1 MLLLL
6 VILLLAVFLIGAP
19 LFAVMTGLA
28 MVGAESTAR
37 SGFFNE
43 FGGYLVNVQRIG
55 TGEEAQILS
64 TIPLFILAGYVMAE
78 SKTADRMVRFAQAAL
93 GWLPGGLAIVTI
105 LACAVFTTFTGAS
118 GVTIVALGGLIMP
131 ALIRERYPRK
141 FSLGLITGTGSVGLL
156 FPPALPLFVFGTVY
170 GIQQQLSGGGD
181 FETSR
186 FLFAGI
192 VPGLVLIGILCIFA
206 VIIAIIRKVPRQ
218 KFDIKELVVA
228 GTVAL
233 PETLIPALVIY
244 ALANGVNIPEV
255 ASLTVVYVLFV
266 EIVIYRD
273 FPETAMWR
281 ICREAMA
288 LVGAIFIIIFAASAL
303 TGYFVTA
310 EIPQMLVDWVGAH
323 VDSKWTF
330 LLALNLLLIVVGM
343 LMDIFSAI
351 VIVVPLI
358 APIARQ
364 YGVDPYHLGVIFLL
378 NLEIGYL
385 TPPVGLNLFITA
397 FKFQRP
403 VTEVIRASVPFL
415 LAMILALGLVTYLPW
430 LTVVPPAK
438 RTGKVANL
446 VEMVQEAR
454 RGLKYVQE
462 VTLPDGT
469 VKRFK
474 DCSEVED
481 EMDRLT
487 CEELFENVTD
497 CRKENDG
504 EADSDCEKEA
514 IENWV
519 MDNDLDAGWG
529 LDDDDDD
536 DDDVDSSVEEDLKA
550 LEAGEDPT
558 ADDDDDD
565 VDEEVAEDLK
575 ALEAGEDPTAD
586 DEEKDEQ
593 REDEDEDDGASSVED
608 DLKALEEAVE
618 AEGGGP

>member
-1 MLLLL
+1 MLTLIVIVLLL
-6 VILLLAVFLIGAP
+6 VFLIGAP

-64 TIPLFILAGYVMAE
+64 TIPLFILAGYIMAE
-78 SKTADRMVRFAQAAL
+78 SKTADRMVRFAQATL

-192 VPGLVLIGILCIFA
+192 VPGMVLVGILCIFA

-218 KFDIKELVVA
+218 KFDFKELVVS
-228 GTVAL
+228 GTIAL
-233 PETLIPALVIY
+233 PETLIPVLVIG

-255 ASLTVVYVLFV
+255 ASLTVVYVMFV
-266 EIVIYRD
+266 EIVVYRN

-281 ICREAMA
+281 IAREAMA

-310 EIPQMLVDWVGAH
+310 EIPQMLVDWVGEH
-323 VDSKWTF
+323 VDNKWTF

-438 RTGKVANL
+438 RTGKIANL
-446 VEMVQEAR
+446 VSLVQDAK
-454 RGLKYVQE
+454 RGLQYVQE
-462 VTLPDGT
+462 VTLPDGE
-469 VKRFK
+469 VKTFSQ
-474 DCSEVED
+474 CSDIAD
-481 EMDRLT
+481 EMERLT
-487 CEELFENVTD
+487 CEELFENVTN
-497 CRKENDG
+497 CRDENDG
-504 EADSDCEKEA
+504 EAGSKCEKRA
-514 IENWV
+514 IKEWV

-529 LDDDDDD
+529 DDDDDDSADDD
-536 DDDVDSSVEEDLKA
+536 DDDVDESVAEDLKALEGGDSASADDDDDIDEEVAEDLRA

-558 ADDDDDD
+558 ADDDEKKDDAD
-565 VDEEVAEDLK
+565 SDTSVEEDLK
-575 ALEAGEDPTAD
+575 ALEAE
-586 DEEKDEQ
+586 
-593 REDEDEDDGASSVED
+593 
-608 DLKALEEAVE
+608 VE